1 MLSPKVVEMLA
12 PEILDT
18 FLDSVMLVGLNRFM
32 DQRGHFAE
40 TFRAEW
46 FANLLPGRTFV
57 QDSESYNAVK
67 GILRGLHYQKESGQQ
82 LQIVRV
88 VRGAIFDVT
97 VDLRPRSPTFG
108 RHRAYE
114 LSSESCTLLVVPEGF
129 GHGFCTLCDDT
140 LVLYKASGYYRQE
153 FDAGV
158 RWNDPEMGINWPVE
172 HPLISTKDNELPLLA
187 ELKV

>member
-1 MLSPKVVEMLA
+1 MPFPKVVEMLA
-12 PEILDT
+12 LEILDT

-46 FANLLPGRTFV
+46 FADVLPGRTFV
-57 QDSESYNAVK
+57 QDSESYNAVR
-67 GILRGLHYQKESGQQ
+67 GILRGLHYQKEPGQQ

-88 VRGAIFDVT
+88 VRGAIFDVA
-97 VDLRPRSPTFG
+97 VDLRPRSSTFG
-108 RHRAYE
+108 QHRAYE
-114 LSSESCTLLVVPEGF
+114 LSEESRTMLVVPEGF
-129 GHGFCTLCDDT
+129 GHGFCTLCDNT
-140 LVLYKASGYYRQE
+140 HVLYKASAYYRQE

-172 HPLISTKDNELPLLA
+172 YPVISTKDSKLPLLA